1 MVKLHQPTVKSDNKE
16 KSVGEIIA
24 EARQQSGLS
33 LRDLAARI
41 PIHFTYLAD
50 IEKNRRPATEKIIK
64 GLSEQKELD
73 LDFDF
78 LMSLSGRFGE
88 EIESY
93 YKAHPNF
100 GNLMR
105 QIAREDLSDTE
116 LENLRQEL
124 AQSINKFRASK

>member
-1 MVKLHQPTVKSDNKE
+1 MVKLHQPAVKSDNKE

-41 PIHFTYLAD
+41 PVHFTYLAD
-50 IEKNRRPATEKIIK
+50 IEKNRRPATEKIIR

-78 LMSLSGRFGE
+78 LMSLSGRVGE
-88 EIESY
+88 EIENY
-93 YKAHPNF
+93 YKEHPHF

-105 QIAREDLSDTE
+105 QIVREDLSDAELKSLHQDITE
-116 LENLRQEL
+116 I
-124 AQSINKFRASK
+124 INKARASR

>member
-1 MVKLHQPTVKSDNKE
+1 MKSDDKE

-24 EARQQSGLS
+24 EARKQSGLS

-41 PIHFTYLAD
+41 PVHFTYLAD

-64 GLSEQKELD
+64 GLTEQKELD

-78 LMSLSGRFGE
+78 LMSLSGRLGE
-88 EIESY
+88 EIENY
-93 YKAHPNF
+93 YKEHPHF

-105 QIAREDLSDTE
+105 QIVREDLSDTE
-116 LENLRQEL
+116 LENLRQEF
-124 AQSINKFRASK
+124 AQSINKSRVSK